1 MSASGIIIEAPNL
14 QALAISG
21 YSRRAV
27 AGHPGCFLA
36 STRAGAQLFV
46 SGTVLLQH
54 SNNALYYNQVWQA
67 AFGNPVPQGY
77 QAIPTVASPPNQLSV
92 IAIIAILIGLLLPA
106 VQKIRGSTG
115 QDYTGIKWV
124 DNPRNLPVRW
134 N

>member
-1 MSASGIIIEAPNL
+1 MSANRIVIEATNF

-46 SGTVLLQH
+46 SGTVLSQH
-54 SNNALYYNQVWQA
+54 GKNANYYNQVWQA
-67 AFGNPVPQGY
+67 AFGKPVPQGY
-77 QAIPTVASPPNQLSV
+77 QAVPTVASPPDQLSV
-92 IAIIAILIGLLLPA
+92 VAIIAILIGLLLPA

-115 QDYTGIKWV
+115 QDYAGIKWV
-124 DNPRNLPVRW
+124 DDPRNHPIRW